1 MRLLRKKTELQIVD
15 TLCRAT
21 ETTAAALELVAE
33 KDKEIQR
40 LSRELQS
47 LQVLRDWPCV
57 SPSCTSPKALFP
69 IRPLAR
75 RLG

>member
-21 ETTAAALELVAE
+21 KTTAAALELVAE

-47 LQVLRDWPCV
+47 LQVLRDWP
-57 SPSCTSPKALFP
+57 SLS
-69 IRPLAR
+69 
-75 RLG
+75 RLVH